1 MVIQFGGLIKKINLQ
16 FLDMQKNIKLNMSK
30 RIRRSPFTNKVEEC
44 GVSDFTVVNHMLL
57 PKGFKNS
64 IEEDYW
70 HLSNHVQIWDVSCQ
84 RQVQITGPDANK
96 LVQLMTPRSLK
107 NMETGKCFYIPI
119 LDENAG
125 MINDPVLLKLDDDM
139 FWISIADSDI
149 LLWAKGLALGSNFD
163 VNIIEPDVYPLAIQ
177 GPKSEALMSSV
188 FGEEIKKIKFFNFK
202 IFDFLGTKQII
213 ARSGYSKEDGFEIYF
228 KGYEDHFDCIELGEQ
243 LWNTIWKAGQNF
255 NILPGCPNLI
265 DRIEAG
271 LMSYGNDFTKDNNPL
286 ECNLEKYC
294 NLDENHNFIGKDAL
308 RKIKL
313 EGIKQKMR
321 GIIFDGKPCAPT
333 GKPLPIYSKSNNRIG
348 QIASGIYSP
357 RIKKNIGLSMILK
370 DHWEIGQN
378 IIVEGLDG
386 SKHKGIITTLPF
398 PK

>member
-1 MVIQFGGLIKKINLQ
+1 
-16 FLDMQKNIKLNMSK
+16 MQSNIKLNMSR
-30 RIRRSPFTNKVEEC
+30 RIRRTPFTNKVEEC

-57 PKGFKNS
+57 PKGFKNT

-70 HLSNHVQIWDVSCQ
+70 HLSEHVQIWDVSCQ
-84 RQVQITGPDANK
+84 RQVQVSGPDAEK

-119 LDENAG
+119 IDENAG

-149 LLWAKGLALGSNFD
+149 LLWAKGLALGSKLN

-177 GPKSEALMSSV
+177 GPKSEILMTKV
-188 FGEEIKKIKFFNFK
+188 FGEEIKKIKFFNFRV
-202 IFDFLGTKQII
+202 FDFMGTKQIV

-228 KGYEDHFDCIELGEQ
+228 KGFEDHFDGINLGEQ
-243 LWNTIWKAGQNF
+243 LWDAIWNAGQEY

-271 LMSYGNDFTKDNNPL
+271 LMSYGNDFTRENNPL

-294 NLDENHNFIGKDAL
+294 NDKETHDFIGKKAL
-308 RKIKL
+308 RKIQQ
-313 EGIKQKMR
+313 EGVKQKMR
-321 GIIFDGKPCAPT
+321 GIIFDGDPCAPT
-333 GKPLPIYSKSNNRIG
+333 GKPLTIFSENNKEIG

-357 RIKKNIGLSMILK
+357 KIKKNIGLSMILK
-370 DHWEIGQN
+370 DYWEIGQK
-378 IIVEGLDG
+378 IMIQTLDG
-386 SKHKGIITTLPF
+386 NKRKGVITTLPF
-398 PK
+398 KK

>member
-1 MVIQFGGLIKKINLQ
+1 
-16 FLDMQKNIKLNMSK
+16 MQKNIKLNMSK
-30 RIRRSPFTNKVEEC
+30 RIRRTPFTNMVEKC

-70 HLSNHVQIWDVSCQ
+70 HLSKHVQIWDVSCQ
-84 RQVQITGPDANK
+84 RQVQITGPDALK

-119 LDENAG
+119 IDENAG

-149 LLWAKGLALGSNFD
+149 LLWAKGLALGSNLD
-163 VNIIEPDVYPLAIQ
+163 VNIKEPDVYPLAVQ
-177 GPKSEALMSSV
+177 GPKSEELMTSV
-188 FGEEIKKIKFFNFK
+188 FGEEIKKIKFFNFR
-202 IFDFLGTKQII
+202 IFDFNGTKQVI

-228 KGYEDHFDCIELGEQ
+228 KGFEDYFNSIQLGEE
-243 LWNTIWKAGQNF
+243 LWDTIWKAGEKY
-255 NILPGCPNLI
+255 NISPGCPNLI

-271 LMSYGNDFTKDNNPL
+271 LMSYGNDFTKENNPL
-286 ECNLEKYC
+286 ECNLDKYC
-294 NLDENHNFIGKDAL
+294 DVKETHDFIGKNAL
-308 RKIKL
+308 RKIQSD
-313 EGIKQKMR
+313 GVKQKMR
-321 GIIFDGKPCAPT
+321 GITFEGRPCAPT
-333 GKPLPIYSKSNNRIG
+333 GSPLNVYSEKKEIIG

-370 DHWEIGQN
+370 DHWDIGKN
-378 IIVEGLDG
+378 VLVETLDG
-386 SKHKGIITTLPF
+386 DLRKGIINALPF